1 MGIRNEELWG
11 NQTFGGEFMRKMLA
25 KPASILVVLW
35 GWVQFIGY
43 FRFFFVR
50 LVPFSFAATKTLE
63 YVTTGLSV
71 IVFLFMVNYLWV
83 HRSKFKQPEVKSLAL
98 VWVALFFSM
107 VFTNLIQQ
115 NVLHHVV
122 FELQHALFMLMTG
135 VAILLTGSL
144 LREKWMLYGGIVF
157 VLLAFG
163 ASFFALKHQMLFEA
177 IGWLV
182 GFVIPGHL
190 MLRRKG

>member
-1 MGIRNEELWG
+1 MGIRNEDLWG
-11 NQTFGGEFMRKMLA
+11 SQTFGGEFMRKMMAL
-25 KPASILVVLW
+25 PASILLVLW
-35 GWVQFIGY
+35 GWVQFLGY

-50 LVPFSFAATKTLE
+50 LIPLSFATTKVLM
-63 YVTTGLSV
+63 YVTNGLSL
-71 IVFLFMVNYLWV
+71 IVFLFTANYFWV
-83 HRSKFKQPEVKSLAL
+83 HRSKFKQPEVKTLAL
-98 VWVALFFSM
+98 VWVTLFFAM

-122 FELQHALFMLMTG
+122 FELQHALFMMMTG
-135 VAILLTGSL
+135 VAILLTGRL
-144 LREKWMLYGGIVF
+144 LRDRWMLYGGIVF

-163 ASFFALKHQMLFEA
+163 ASYFALKHQMLFEA